1 MVNGKQIKNVD
12 EITNQLSKIG
22 YISNVGLSTSI
33 YLLLKLKKP
42 ILLEG
47 EAGVGKTELAKSLS
61 KIFNKPLVRLSP
73 LHRLSSLPH

>member
-33 YLLLKLKKP
+33 YLLLKLKKH
-42 ILLEG
+42 
-47 EAGVGKTELAKSLS
+47 A
-61 KIFNKPLVRLSP
+61 
-73 LHRLSSLPH
+73 